1 QVPGTCRGCRRTG
14 AQGGGCRD
22 CGACDAVGPSRFRH
36 RSRRRA
42 LQGPTPAPRP
52 RGWAGGGEVRWLRA
66 LLALWLWAAMAPFLL
81 IGWLVG
87 IAWIGLAAGFRLGGL
102 AVAAAADDGR
112 YAWTVRL
119 VPDSPTTPD
128 PGHEQ
133 VSDLSQE

>member
-1 QVPGTCRGCRRTG
+1 MK
-14 AQGGGCRD
+14 
-22 CGACDAVGPSRFRH
+22 
-36 RSRRRA
+36 
-42 LQGPTPAPRP
+42 
-52 RGWAGGGEVRWLRA
+52 WLRA